1 MIKHAMRIKQPF
13 KIPTLFLILLFFSS
27 SAAVAADRP
36 NWQTRFCENYL
47 RGPIKAFTAF
57 TKMFSSDP
65 RLVLSALESDR
76 AEASSRAQT
85 ANFLEAMAK
94 MSRVADDA
102 RDQEWEQLAIEWF
115 RKAAASVHWNALK
128 PKADETVQQVIERMV
143 EEQTAR
149 DLRWLLRK
157 RRADLEV
164 QLQVLAN
171 DGDLA
176 DRIRQIDRALQDYSI
191 R

>member
-1 MIKHAMRIKQPF
+1 MPIKQPF
-13 KIPTLFLILLFFSS
+13 KIPTLLLILLFFSG
-27 SAAVAADRP
+27 SAAVAADRS
-36 NWQTRFCENYL
+36 NWTTGLCERYL
-47 RGPIKAFTAF
+47 MGPIKAIQR
-57 TKMFSSDP
+57 MFSSDP

-76 AEASSRAQT
+76 AETSSRAQT
-85 ANFLEAMAK
+85 ANFLEAMVN
-94 MSRVADDA
+94 MSRVVDDA